1 MVDTQ
6 TERGFGG
13 GISGDGAYRGVTVY
27 VRVDDLQKFLDKAE
41 ILRGKTVT
49 PPMEVPGVVKLAMF
63 SDSEGNL
70 IGMVEC

>member
-13 GISGDGAYRGVTVY
+13 GVSGDGAYRGVTVY

-41 ILRGKTVT
+41 ILRGKR
-49 PPMEVPGVVKLAMF
+49 
-63 SDSEGNL
+63 
-70 IGMVEC
+70 